1 MLKLEFEWILNEY
14 LVVAGLPGI
23 FSKQVQ
29 YDVVS
34 TSSPAITETEE
45 PLQAQLPP
53 DTAGRWFGV

>member
-1 MLKLEFEWILNEY
+1 MLKLEFEWILNDY
-14 LVVAGLPGI
+14 VVVVGSPGI

-34 TSSPAITETEE
+34 TSSPAITEE